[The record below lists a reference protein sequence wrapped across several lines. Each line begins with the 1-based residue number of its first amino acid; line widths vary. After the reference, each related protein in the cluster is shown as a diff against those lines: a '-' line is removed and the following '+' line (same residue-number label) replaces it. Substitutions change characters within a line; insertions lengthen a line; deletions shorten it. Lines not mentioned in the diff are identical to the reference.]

1 MNPQT
6 QSRLFTEYAEF
17 FPNRN
22 DHLRSSM
29 AFGFDCSDGWARL
42 VETPL
47 WYAKGRV
54 SEWHRLRLLREGLI
68 QDGRY
73 DREGK
78 HAWLEHSARTQDKPP
93 FRNLEV
99 VQVKEKFGG
108 LRFYYQGSVTLG
120 FIAVVEAVEWLS
132 SVTCES
138 CGRAGQQ
145 EKADTWISTRCEECK
160 TKEAT
165 HG

>member
-6 QSRLFTEYAEF
+6 QSRLFTEYADF
-17 FPNRN
+17 FSNRN

-29 AFGFDCSDGWARL
+29 AFGFDCGDGWANL

-47 WYAKGRV
+47 WYAKDRV
-54 SEWHRLRLLREGLI
+54 SEWHRLRVLREGLI
-68 QDGRY
+68 QDRSY
-73 DREGK
+73 DPEGK

-93 FRNLEV
+93 FRHLEV

-108 LRFYYQGSVTLG
+108 LRFYYQGTATLG

-132 SVTCES
+132 SMTCES
-138 CGRAGQQ
+138 CGRAAQQ
-145 EKADTWISTRCEECK
+145 EKAGAWISTRCEECK
-160 TKEAT
+160 AKEAT